1 MSSQSRGFSQLL
13 KKGFIYH
20 QSGDL
25 RRTEKIYN
33 QILNKDPDDFNALQ
47 LKATLLYQNKKYE
60 EALNFFDVAIKINT
74 NFALLHKNRGNTLKK
89 LNRLDDAL
97 ISYKKAIQLQPI
109 LAKLYNNIGKIF
121 KDLKCFDDALIN
133 HHSPMILRT

>member
-1 MSSQSRGFSQLL
+1 MLSQSRGFSQLL

-25 RRTEKIYN
+25 RRAEKIYN

-60 EALNFFDVAIKINT
+60 EALNFYDIAIKINA
-74 NFALLHKNRGNTLKK
+74 NFAPLHKNHGNTFKK
-89 LNRLDDAL
+89 LNRLEDAI
-97 ISYKKAIQLQPI
+97 ISYKKAIQLQPTV
-109 LAKLYNNIGKIF
+109 AELYNNIGKI
-121 KDLKCFDDALIN
+121 LK
-133 HHSPMILRT
+133 S